1 MKIPIQI
8 SDYITKITSYIS
20 IYTSKAFNYI
30 SSRISRKLGIT
41 LIGLAV
47 LIGLPVIIKMTQ
59 FYIMGTAQMH
69 MPPLTVTADTARR
82 KSWPNTVRATGSL
95 VAVQGVTVSA
105 ELSGK
110 VAEIAFESGARV
122 TTGDLLVRIDASAEE
137 AQLRSAEAAA
147 KLAQINLNRIRNLR
161 KNKTVS
167 QADLDTADASYKQ
180 ATAQV
185 DNVRA
190 AIAKKTIRAPFAGQL
205 GLRQVNI
212 GEIVQQGTA
221 VVTLQTIDPIY
232 VDFSLPQ
239 QQFSVLTPG
248 AEVRVVTDAAPGEI
262 FSGHIIAVNPEVD
275 QVTRSVRVRATLS
288 NKGEQLRPGMFANVE
303 VMLPQ
308 KQDVLSIPATAVLYA
323 PYGDTVFVIDTKKDE
338 KSGKEQ
344 KLLRQQIIRLGR
356 ARGDF
361 VAVTDGLKEGDTVV
375 TSGVFKMRP
384 NMPVVI
390 DNTLAPDA
398 QLAPNPPNK

>member
-1 MKIPIQI
+1 MKIPVQI
-8 SDYITKITSYIS
+8 SEYASKIS
-20 IYTSKAFNYI
+20 NYI
-30 SSRISRKLGIT
+30 SSHISRKLGIT

-47 LIGLPVIIKMTQ
+47 LIGLPIIIKMTQ
-59 FYIMGTAQMH
+59 FYVMGSVEMQ
-69 MPPLTVTADTARR
+69 MPPLTVTADSARR
-82 KSWPNTVRATGSL
+82 GSWPNTIKATGTL

-110 VAEIAFESGARV
+110 IVEIAFESGDRV
-122 TTGDLLVRIDASAEE
+122 NGGDLLARIDVSAEE

-147 KLAQINLNRIRNLR
+147 KLAKINLDRNRNLR

-167 QADLDTADASYKQ
+167 QADLDSSEATYKQ

-212 GEIVQQGTA
+212 GEIVNQGTA

-239 QQFSVLTPG
+239 QQYSVLTPG
-248 AEVRVVTDAAPGEI
+248 TEVRVATDAAPGEL
-262 FSGHIIAVNPEVD
+262 FSGHIIAVNPEID
-275 QVTRSVRVRATLS
+275 QITRSVRVRATLT
-288 NKGEQLRPGMFANVE
+288 NKGELLRPGMFANVE
-303 VMLPQ
+303 VMLPSQ
-308 KQDVLSIPATAVLYA
+308 QDVLAIPATAVLYA
-323 PYGDTVFVIDTKKDE
+323 PYGDTVFVVETKKDE
-338 KSGKEQ
+338 KSGQET
-344 KLLRQQIIRLGR
+344 KLLRQQIIRLGK

-361 VAVTDGLKEGDTVV
+361 VAVLDGLKEGDTVV

-398 QLAPNPPNK
+398 QLAPDPPNK